1 MYSNPTVYRRD
12 LYKSLC
18 PHYEMEISTAH
29 DLLLQ
34 ATLIAIVKKNLKKK
48 VLYLFILHKSQ
59 MCLFLQ
65 EDEENIK
72 KI

>member
-1 MYSNPTVYRRD
+1 
-12 LYKSLC
+12 
-18 PHYEMEISTAH
+18 MEISTAH